1 MFTTREKVI
10 ELLTELGARLC
21 DRGIEGELYLVG
33 GGAMLLGYNRN
44 TVTKDLDAIYAPT
57 EIIDQ
62 IADQMAE
69 ERSDYKL
76 LPGWLNSQV
85 LPLLPRMKD
94 FRAWQALEVP
104 GLSVQIASPEHLLAM
119 KARASRSIRDFDD
132 VAVLADVL
140 KITDIKQVWE
150 ICENVWGFDVFT
162 EETREFI
169 TQYLVT
175 RGIK

>member
-10 ELLTELGARLC
+10 ELLTELGVRLL

-62 IADQMAE
+62 IANQMAK
-69 ERSDYKL
+69 ERPGYAL

-94 FRAWQALEVP
+94 SRAWQALDVP

-140 KITDIKQVWE
+140 KITHIKQVWE
-150 ICENVWGFDVFT
+150 ICENVWGFDVLT
-162 EETREFI
+162 PESRESI
-169 TQYLVT
+169 ARYLAP
-175 RGIK
+175 RGIE

>member
-1 MFTTREKVI
+1 VFTTREKVI
-10 ELLTELGARLC
+10 ELLTELGTRLF

-44 TVTKDLDAIYAPT
+44 TVTKDRDAIYTPT

-69 ERSDYKL
+69 ERSDYAL
-76 LPGWLNSQV
+76 MPGWLKSQV

-94 FRAWQALEVP
+94 SRAWQALLVP

-132 VAVLADVL
+132 VGVLADVL
-140 KITDIKQVWE
+140 KINDIKQVWE

-162 EETREFI
+162 EETRELI